1 MENQSQKGKTE
12 GRQQAQQQQKPPN
25 ISPMK
30 PVTHDAY
37 GGGMYA
43 NEPEQQQK
51 KPNKQPASETQNAD
65 GPNGPQIK
73 PNHPPPPSSGD
84 RDIDI
89 TGQSYIQ

>member
-1 MENQSQKGKTE
+1 MEKDVDRQELEKKQNQCQ
-12 GRQQAQQQQKPPN
+12 PPS

-30 PVTHDAY
+30 PVTRDAY

-43 NEPEQQQK
+43 NEPGEQK
-51 KPNKQPASETQNAD
+51 KPGNPPASETQNAD
-65 GPNGPQIK
+65 GPAGPNTNPEHQ
-73 PNHPPPPSSGD
+73 PPPPSGD